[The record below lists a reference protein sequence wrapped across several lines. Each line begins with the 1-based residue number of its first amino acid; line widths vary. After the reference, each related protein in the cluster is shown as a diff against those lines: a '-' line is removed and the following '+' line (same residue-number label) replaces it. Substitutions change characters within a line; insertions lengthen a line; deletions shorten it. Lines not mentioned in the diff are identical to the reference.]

1 MTPFVLLVS
10 LLPSPTAPSE
20 SFEFWPGARYDPAV
34 PSFEKVF
41 AHAPGEA
48 ILSHAEILAFVEA
61 LAAAKPDQ
69 IRVFEYARSWEGR
82 KLVYA
87 VIGSK
92 PNMARLDEIRANRKR
107 LAEPRRTREDEARAL
122 IESEPAITWLAYG
135 VHGNEISSPD
145 AGLLTAY
152 HLLAAVDDPMVNQIL
167 AETLVVIVP
176 TQNPDGRDRFVHQFD
191 VAYGIEPAA
200 HPLAAEH
207 DEPWPGGR
215 TNHYYFD
222 LNRDWLTLT
231 QPETRGHV
239 AAYLEWFPQIFVDLH
254 EMGGN
259 STYYFAPEAVPYNPH
274 ITAAQRESLELF
286 GRNNAKW
293 FDRYGFLYFT
303 REVYDAFYPGYGAS
317 WPLFHGSIATTYE
330 QASARGLVFR
340 RSDGTDLLF
349 RDGVRHHFVASLST
363 AETVARERRRLL
375 ESFWQHRKSAV
386 EEGRTEK
393 VKAYVLANEGDRTAV
408 RKAAG
413 ILGEHGIEVSRSP
426 VALRGC
432 GGREAPAGSYVI
444 DLAQPAKRLI
454 RTLLDPDV
462 PLEAEFLQE
471 QERRRRRKLPD
482 EIYDVTGWSIPQIF
496 NVEAL
501 ACDAVPSGGF
511 EPAGSERIEPGRV
524 EGANEASEGRAQ
536 LSYLVPW
543 GTQAAGRLLAAALRE
558 DLRVLSSDREI
569 HQGGTVYPTG
579 TLVFMV
585 AHNREDLHETLERLA
600 RETGARVVATESGW
614 VDAGVNFGSRNV
626 QHVRKPRVAIAWDE
640 PTSTSSAGATR
651 FVLERQYGYPVTPIR
666 ARRLAGADLRAFDV
680 LLLPE
685 GDYGPILGEDGKAKL
700 QAWVREGGTLIGIG
714 EAVYYL
720 TSSGL
725 LDSKRENQPAAE
737 KDSTEKKD
745 EPPALILTTE
755 EDYLKAIEPPEE
767 RPDSVAGVVVR
778 AKLDPE
784 HWLNAGMGKTV
795 HAVVNGRSIFTP
807 LTLDKGQNPAILEE
821 ASKLVASGYL
831 WEENRKQLAFK
842 PLTMVQSHGLGL
854 VVAFAFDP
862 NFRAY
867 MEGLNVMFLNAVF
880 RGPAR
885 ARPAVLQ

>member
-1 MTPFVLLVS
+1 MTFFVLVVSALVAS
-10 LLPSPTAPSE
+10 TAASE
-20 SFEFWPGARYDPAV
+20 SFEYWPGARYDPAV

-41 AHAPGEA
+41 SHAPGEA
-48 ILSHAEILAFVEA
+48 ILSHAEILTYIEA
-61 LAAAKPDQ
+61 LQSAKPDQ

-92 PNMARLDEIRANRKR
+92 TNMARLDEIRSNRKR
-107 LAEPRRTREDEARAL
+107 LADPRRTSEVQARAL

-152 HLLAAVDDPMVNQIL
+152 HLLAAMDDPMVNQIL
-167 AETLVVIVP
+167 DETLVVIVP

-259 STYYFAPEAVPYNPH
+259 STYYFSPEAVPYNPH
-274 ITAAQRESLELF
+274 ITSAQRESLELF
-286 GRNNAKW
+286 GRNNAMW

-340 RSDGTDLLF
+340 RSDGTDLRF

-363 AETVARERRRLL
+363 AETVARERSRLL
-375 ESFWQHRKSAV
+375 SSFWQYRKSAV
-386 EEGRTEK
+386 DEGRTEA

-413 ILGEHGIEVSRSP
+413 ILGEHGIEVSRSEAP
-426 VALRGC
+426 IRGC
-432 GGREAPAGSYVI
+432 GEREAPAGSYVI

-454 RTLLDPDV
+454 RTLLDPDT
-462 PLEAEFLQE
+462 PLEADFLQE
-471 QERRRRRKLPD
+471 QERRRRKKLPD

-496 NVEAL
+496 NIEAL
-501 ACDAVPSGGF
+501 ACGAVPAGSF
-511 EPAGSERIEPGRV
+511 EPAGSARFEPGTI
-524 EGANEASEGRAQ
+524 EGGRAK

-579 TLVFMV
+579 TLVFM
-585 AHNREDLHETLERLA
+585 AAQNGEGLHETLERLA
-600 RETGARVVATESGW
+600 AETGARVVATGSGW

-651 FVLERQYGYPVTPIR
+651 FVLERQYGYPVTPLR
-666 ARRLAGADLRAFDV
+666 SRRIAGADLRAFDV
-680 LLLPE
+680 LILPE
-685 GDYGPILGEDGKAKL
+685 GDYDSVLGEAGKTKL
-700 QAWVREGGTLIGIG
+700 QSWVGEGGTLIGIG
-714 EAVYYL
+714 EALTYL

-725 LDSKRENQPAAE
+725 LDSKRENQPSAE
-737 KDSTEKKD
+737 KASEEKK
-745 EPPALILTTE
+745 EAPPAMILTTE
-755 EDYLKAIEPPEE
+755 EEYLKAIEPAEE

-778 AKLDPE
+778 ARLDPE
-784 HWLNAGMGKTV
+784 HWLNAGMGETV
-795 HAVVNGRSIFTP
+795 HAVVNGRLILTP

-842 PLTMVQSHGLGL
+842 PLTMVQEHGLGL
-854 VVAFAFDP
+854 VVGFAFDP

-885 ARPAVLQ
+885 ARPPVLQ

>member
-1 MTPFVLLVS
+1 MTPIVLFVS
-10 LLPSPTAPSE
+10 LLTAPSDR
-20 SFEFWPGARYDPAV
+20 FEFWPGARYDATV

-41 AHAPGEA
+41 SHAPGER
-48 ILSHAEILAFVEA
+48 ILSHAEILAYVDA
-61 LAAAKPDQ
+61 LAAAKPEQ
-69 IRVFEYARSWEGR
+69 VRVFEYARSWEGR
-82 KLVYA
+82 KLVYM
-87 VIGSK
+87 VIGSVA
-92 PNMARLDEIRANRKR
+92 NIARLEEIRASRKR
-107 LAEPRRTREDEARAL
+107 LAEPRRTSESEARAL

-152 HLLAAVDDPMVNQIL
+152 HLLAAVDDPMVKQIL

-239 AAYLEWFPQIFVDLH
+239 AAYFEWFPQIFVDLH

-259 STYYFAPEAVPYNPH
+259 GTYYFAPEAVPYNPH
-274 ITAAQRESLELF
+274 ITSSQREGLEII
-286 GRNNAKW
+286 GRNNARW

-340 RSDGTDLLF
+340 RSDGTDLRF

-363 AETVARERRRLL
+363 AETAARERRRLL
-375 ESFWQHRKSAV
+375 EGFWQYRKSAV
-386 EEGRTEK
+386 EEGRTES
-393 VKAYVLANEGDRTAV
+393 VKAYVLVNEGDRTAV

-413 ILGEHGIEVSRSP
+413 ILGEHGIEASLSP
-426 VALRGC
+426 SAIRGC
-432 GGREAPAGSYVI
+432 GGREAPPGSYVV

-454 RTLLDPDV
+454 RTLLDPDT
-462 PLEAEFLQE
+462 PLQADFVEE
-471 QERRRRRKLPD
+471 QERRRRKKLPD

-501 ACDAVPSGGF
+501 ACETVPSGDR
-511 EPAGSERIEPGRV
+511 EPAGSDRLKPGTV
-524 EGANEASEGRAQ
+524 EGRAQ
-536 LSYLVPW
+536 LAYLVPW

-558 DLRVLSSDREI
+558 DLTVRSSDREI
-569 HQGGTVYPTG
+569 RQGGAVYPSG
-579 TLVFMV
+579 TLIFMV
-585 AHNREDLHETLERLA
+585 AQNPEGLHETLERLA

-614 VDAGVNFGSRNV
+614 VDAGVNFGSANV
-626 QHVRKPRVAIAWDE
+626 QHVRKPRIAIAWDQ
-640 PTSTSSAGATR
+640 PTSASSAGATR

-666 ARRLAGADLRAFDV
+666 SRRIAGADLRAFDV
-680 LLLPE
+680 LILPE
-685 GDYGPILGEDGKAKL
+685 GDYASTFGDEGKTKL
-700 QAWVREGGTLIGIG
+700 ESWVRDGGTLIGIG
-714 EAVYYL
+714 EAVFYL
-720 TSSGL
+720 ASSGL
-725 LDSKRENQPAAE
+725 LDSKRENQPGP
-737 KDSTEKKD
+737 EKKD
-745 EPPALILTTE
+745 SEEKEDKPPAMILATE
-755 EDYLKAIEPPEE
+755 EDYLKAIEPVEE
-767 RPDSVAGVVVR
+767 RPDPVAGVVVR
-778 AKLDPE
+778 ARLDAE

-807 LTLDKGQNPAILEE
+807 LSLDKGQNPAILEE

-842 PLTMVQSHGLGL
+842 PLTMVQGHGLGL
-854 VVAFAFDP
+854 VIAFTFDP

-885 ARPAVLQ
+885 ARPPVL